1 MLQNITTLVQV
12 WTKIEETLGG
22 VDQQQLKKY
31 WESMEVIG
39 KNEKKIALWNGLG
52 LSTLSCYRITQNE
65 LKLCSEE
72 SYEGHQVTES
82 NFEQLDFAYWLMVHA
97 KIIDLL
103 LLEIKHVSQ

>member
-1 MLQNITTLVQV
+1 
-12 WTKIEETLGG
+12 
-22 VDQQQLKKY
+22 
-31 WESMEVIG
+31 MEVIG

-82 NFEQLDFAYWLMVHA
+82 NFEQLDFAYWFNGTCQNNRSLVIGDKACFSINGTANTSVMF
-97 KIIDLL
+97 
-103 LLEIKHVSQ
+103 